1 MFAAS
6 SLKTLASN
14 FSKLTQGFT
23 YTSLIFSISR
33 GAKLDVSEAIQKRRS
48 VRSYESTPVPAE
60 KLRKVLEAARLAP
73 SAGNIQPWQFIV
85 VINSEKR
92 RKIAK
97 GCRYGHF
104 LAESPAIIVGCGDQ
118 KASPRW
124 HAVDTCIA
132 MENLVLAATG
142 EGLGTCWIG
151 LFNEKAI
158 REMLKIPSHLKV
170 VALLALGYP
179 REKLDISAKVAHLIR
194 PRKRLEKIAY
204 LEEYGRK
211 FPVRS

>member
-1 MFAAS
+1 MW
-6 SLKTLASN
+6 LD
-14 FSKLTQGFT
+14 
-23 YTSLIFSISR
+23 IF
-33 GAKLDVSEAIQKRRS
+33 EAIK
-48 VRSYESTPVPAE
+48 VRKSIRTYESTRVPVE
-60 KLRKVLEAARLAP
+60 KLKKVLEAARLAP
-73 SAGNIQPWQFIV
+73 STGNIQPWHFIV
-85 VINSEKR
+85 VTDSYKR

-104 LAESPAIIVGCGDQ
+104 LAESPLVIVGCGNQ

-124 HAVDTCIA
+124 FAIDTCIA

-151 LFNEKAI
+151 SFNEEDI

-179 REKLDISAKVAHLIR
+179 REKPNILAKVAHFIKPKKKL
-194 PRKRLEKIAY
+194 KKIAH
-204 LEEYGRK
+204 LEEYGK
-211 FPVRS
+211 EFPL